1 MEMCQFVAF
10 SPDKYIAALPG
21 VQSVAKRE
29 EDNIPKG
36 QDLSTYELVKAQAH
50 HVAQAGYQP
59 PRQNGPTLAAV
70 THRSRVFKMRD
81 RIEKWTGY
89 HPVPSRLVT
98 VLGAVF
104 ETGFVSLFL
113 RWSNES
119 KETAL
124 SPDFVSGAWREVIS
138 CIGVSKEM
146 LQLDT
151 TYVEL
156 RVVFRM
162 GRITAQAG
170 GSVSDNLRVKDL
182 VKHVYSTHAHAWKGG
197 KDEIPRCTN
206 HYHIVN

>member
-1 MEMCQFVAF
+1 
-10 SPDKYIAALPG
+10 
-21 VQSVAKRE
+21 
-29 EDNIPKG
+29 
-36 QDLSTYELVKAQAH
+36 
-50 HVAQAGYQP
+50 
-59 PRQNGPTLAAV
+59 
-70 THRSRVFKMRD
+70 MRD

-89 HPVPSRLVT
+89 HPVPSRLAT

-104 ETGFVSLFL
+104 ETGFFSLFL

-124 SPDFVSGAWREVIS
+124 SPDLVSGAWREVIS
-138 CIGVSKEM
+138 CIGVSKEV

-182 VKHVYSTHAHAWKGG
+182 VKHVSSTDAHAWMVAKTEFR
-197 KDEIPRCTN
+197 DLRTIA
-206 HYHIVN
+206 IS